1 NTTLDT
7 VSKYALLKVPQAGES
22 SDWKAYCLAMG
33 GVQVK
38 RKDQT
43 LRIHYQ
49 LPDIV
54 DLITGEVS
62 RSESKSPYFATK
74 YCDQPANRI
83 IRVDW

>member
-1 NTTLDT
+1 
-7 VSKYALLKVPQAGES
+7 
-22 SDWKAYCLAMG
+22 
-33 GVQVK
+33 QVK

-54 DLITGEVS
+54 DRITGEVS

-74 YCDQPANRI
+74 YGDQPANRI
-83 IRVDW
+83 LGVAWDAVVVITRRGTTQILTEKDIKSQRKIMCGVS